1 MLLSCPVVTETTD
14 MGLFLPVT
22 ADSISKDG
30 EGQGS
35 SDVQTLANQQ
45 TAAQQSHLQPITV
58 SISMSCNV
66 IVPQTDKQ

>member
-1 MLLSCPVVTETTD
+1 

-22 ADSISKDG
+22 AESVSEDG

-58 SISMSCNV
+58 SIVCHMMCMSL
-66 IVPQTDKQ
+66 